1 MSEAI
6 ISREELQLA
15 ARNHGLPL
23 EALRWDVTPIG
34 LHYLLTHYDI
44 PAVDAAS
51 WRLELGGS
59 VSTPLTLTLD
69 DLRERP
75 AHEVVATMECAGN
88 GRVHVEPH
96 VVSQPWLLEAVGT
109 ARWRGVRLAELLD
122 EAGVGEGVVEVL
134 FTGLDRGVE
143 GDEEQSYARSIPLSE
158 ALRDDVIVAYDM
170 NGVPL
175 PPQHGF
181 PLRLL
186 VPGWYGMTSVKWLAR
201 IEAVESPFDGY
212 QQRHS
217 YRLRQAEEDVGEP
230 LSRIRVRALLVPPGI
245 PDFATR
251 VRTVEAGEHVLEG
264 RAWSGQAPVDVGGGL
279 GRRRRDVGDSR
290 PRAGSSRGLGLAPL
304 ELHLAGATGSDR
316 ALLPRNRRGGE
327 HPAARVG
334 LEPRR
339 LREQCRAARSPHSRW
354 LAFEACA
361 PRESLPRLRSSHS
374 LSWRRHPAARPARW
388 RRRNCASTAP
398 RSAPSSRRRRSSA
411 PRAS

>member
-44 PAVDAAS
+44 PVVDLTT
-51 WRLELGGS
+51 WRLEIGGA
-59 VSTPLTLTLD
+59 VSRSLTLTMD
-69 DLRERP
+69 EIRERP

-109 ARWRGVRLAELLD
+109 ARWRGVRLADLLG
-122 EAGVGEGVVEVL
+122 EAGVGAGVVEVL

-143 GDEEQSYARSIPLSE
+143 GEEEQSYARSIPLAE
-158 ALRDDVIVAYDM
+158 ALRDDVIVAYEM

-186 VPGWYGMTSVKWLAR
+186 VPGWYGMTSVKWLGR
-201 IEAVESPFDGY
+201 IEALESPFAGY

-251 VRTVEAGEHVLEG
+251 VRTVEAGAHVLEG
-264 RAWSGQAPVDVGGGL
+264 RAWSGQAPVTSVEVSDDGGATWGTADLEPADL
-279 GRRRRDVGDSR
+279 GDWTWRRFTYTWHAR
-290 PRAGSSRGLGLAPL
+290 PGVTELCCRASDEAGNTQPL
-304 ELHLAGATGSDR
+304 EPGWNL
-316 ALLPRNRRGGE
+316 GGY
-327 HPAARVG
+327 ANNAVQRV
-334 LEPRR
+334 
-339 LREQCRAARSPHSRW
+339 
-354 LAFEACA
+354 
-361 PRESLPRLRSSHS
+361 SL
-374 LSWRRHPAARPARW
+374 
-388 RRRNCASTAP
+388 TVVG
-398 RSAPSSRRRRSSA
+398 
-411 PRAS
+411 

>member
-44 PAVDAAS
+44 PAVDPAT
-51 WRLELGGS
+51 WRLEVGGAVGRS
-59 VSTPLTLTLD
+59 LTLTLD
-69 DLRERP
+69 ELRERP

-109 ARWRGVRLAELLD
+109 ARWRGARLADLLD

-143 GDEEQSYARSIPLSE
+143 GEEEQSYARSIPLGE
-158 ALRDDVIVAYDM
+158 ALRDDVILAYEM

-201 IEAVESPFDGY
+201 IEALEEPFDGY
-212 QQRHS
+212 QQRRS
-217 YRLRQAEEDVGEP
+217 YRLRQDEDEVGEP

-251 VRTVEAGEHVLEG
+251 VRTVVRG
-264 RAWSGQAPVDVGGGL
+264 RARARGPGVVGRGARDVGRGL
-279 GRRRRDVGDSR
+279 GRRRRDVGDCR

-304 ELHLAGATGSDR
+304 TYTWHARPGVTELCCRAT
-316 ALLPRNRRGGE
+316 RRGGE
-327 HPAARVG
+327 HPAARAG
-334 LEPRR
+334 LECGR
-339 LREQCRAARSPHSRW
+339 LREQRRAAHSPHSRW
-354 LAFEACA
+354 LAFKACA
-361 PRESLPRLRSSHS
+361 PREPLPRWRSSRS
-374 LSWRRHPAARPARW
+374 LSWRRHPPARPARS
-388 RRRNCASTAP
+388 RRRSCASTVS
-398 RSAPSSRRRRSSA
+398 RSGPSSRRRPSNARSA
-411 PRAS
+411 